1 MRQSRG
7 FTLIE
12 LLVGIAIIAILAAIL
27 FPVFARAREKA
38 RQTSCLSN
46 VKQLGLTLMMYVSDY
61 DEMFPAAYDYAS
73 TPTSSRFWYV
83 QAQPYVKNMQ
93 IFDCPSV
100 KVDTNPEYGV
110 NSAVCLLPSSGDHSA
125 RLGLAAINKPANVI
139 LVGDA
144 RTYYFD
150 WGHLVNPYIHCYVP
164 STACGRDAADYDFRG
179 HAARIA
185 DWESRHMQ
193 GLNLGYCDGHAKF
206 ATGQSLMGHPE
217 YWDPYAN

>member
-1 MRQSRG
+1 MRFRRG

-12 LLVGIAIIAILAAIL
+12 LLVVIAIIAILAAIL

-46 VKQLGLTLMMYVSDY
+46 VKQLGLTLMMYVADY
-61 DEMFPAAYDYAS
+61 DDVFPAAYDYVS
-73 TPTSSRFWYV
+73 EPTTTRFWYV
-83 QAQPYVKNMQ
+83 QAEPYVKNMQ

-100 KVDTNPEYGV
+100 KVDTAPEYGV
-110 NSAVCLLPSSGDHSA
+110 NSAVCRLDATARVALAEIKKPS
-125 RLGLAAINKPANVI
+125 NVI

-150 WGHLVNPYIHCYVP
+150 WAHLVTPYIHCYVP
-164 STACGRDAADYDFRG
+164 STACGRDPLDYDFRA

-185 DWESRHMQ
+185 DWQSRHID

-206 ATGQSLMGHPE
+206 ATGQSLMDHPE
-217 YWDPYAN
+217 YWDPYAD